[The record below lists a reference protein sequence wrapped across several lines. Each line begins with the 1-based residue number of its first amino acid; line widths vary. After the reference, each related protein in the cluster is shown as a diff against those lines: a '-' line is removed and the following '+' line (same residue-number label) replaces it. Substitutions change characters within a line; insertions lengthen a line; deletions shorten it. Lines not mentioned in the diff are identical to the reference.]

1 MQYGLSPTAQFFFGM
16 EVFSLGKEPFAME
29 GMVTKYIFP
38 GEEFSVAVFS
48 HGIEKTII
56 AGALYGLPERERVRV
71 FGEWVNH
78 AKHGRQVKVS
88 HWERPVPSTKEQAII
103 FLSSGLIKG
112 VGHITAKRI
121 VNKLGTNAVEIIIEN
136 GPDALAGI
144 KGLTKIREAYECI
157 RDRFEIQ
164 KVMQQLLP
172 VGMSVKTIIK
182 AHKKFGA
189 ATVGLIKRNPY
200 ILMDVDS
207 IGFKTADEIAKRFG
221 VAPDS
226 TGRIGGAIKY
236 SLTEATQNGHCF
248 AKIEELK
255 KNTLKVLN
263 EKEDLV
269 VEEQV
274 NSILGSLAQNDL
286 VIDEGAVYFP
296 YLYSAEVALADRVK
310 FLKGKKGTR
319 VPDIDRY
326 IKGYELFNKIEL
338 AEEQKQAVTGILGNN
353 IFIITGGPGV
363 GKTTSVKTIIDIY
376 KRLNPEAEVLL
387 ASPTGKASRRLSEV
401 TGMEASTIHRM
412 LGFVPGQI
420 TPEYNRNNPLP
431 CDLLVVDEVSML
443 GLRLAKLLFDA
454 VGDATK
460 VLLVGDADQLPS
472 VDPGNVLKDMLS
484 ADVPCVRLETIFRQA
499 SESQI
504 VVGAHTINKGKPFY
518 PDHSKGDFFFI
529 EKEEPEQITNM
540 IVKSVE
546 RLLKTGYGIDDIQVM
561 SPIKQGP
568 VGAIELNK
576 RLQQLINPPRE
587 GQKEIIKG
595 VTTFR
600 VGDKVICKKN
610 NYDKGIFNGET
621 GVVIRLSREEDEING
636 LVIRF
641 TDREVVYL
649 RNELQEI
656 DLAYCIT
663 THKSQGSEFKV
674 ALMPLTTA
682 HYIMLMRTLLYTGL
696 TRAKER
702 IVLVGTKKAMN
713 IAVRNNGQAKR
724 NTKLAGRISSDMSL
738 EFDKEVAV

>member
-1 MQYGLSPTAQFFFGM
+1 M
-16 EVFSLGKEPFAME
+16 
-29 GMVTKYIFP
+29 
-38 GEEFSVAVFS
+38 
-48 HGIEKTII
+48 
-56 AGALYGLPERERVRV
+56 
-71 FGEWVNH
+71 
-78 AKHGRQVKVS
+78 
-88 HWERPVPSTKEQAII
+88 
-103 FLSSGLIKG
+103 
-112 VGHITAKRI
+112 
-121 VNKLGTNAVEIIIEN
+121 
-136 GPDALAGI
+136 
-144 KGLTKIREAYECI
+144 
-157 RDRFEIQ
+157 
-164 KVMQQLLP
+164 
-172 VGMSVKTIIK
+172 KTIIK

-189 ATVGLIKRNPY
+189 ATVGLIKKNPY

-236 SLTEATQNGHCF
+236 SLKEATQNNGHCF
-248 AKIEELK
+248 VTIEDLTK
-255 KNTLKVLN
+255 STLKVLN
-263 EKEDLV
+263 EKEGLV
-269 VEEQV
+269 GEEQV
-274 NSILGSLAQNDL
+274 KSVLGILAQNDL
-286 VIDEGAVYFP
+286 VIDEGVVYFP
-296 YLYSAEVALADRVK
+296 FLYLAEVALADRVK
-310 FLKGKKGTR
+310 FLAGKKGTR

-326 IKGYELFNKIEL
+326 IKGYEIFNKIKL
-338 AEEQKQAVTGILGNN
+338 ADEQKQAVTGILGND

-401 TGMEASTIHRM
+401 TGMEASTIHRL
-412 LGFVPGQI
+412 LGFVPGQT
-420 TPEYNRNNPLP
+420 TPEFNRNNPLP
-431 CDLLVVDEVSML
+431 CDLLVVDEGSML

-454 VGDATK
+454 VGETTK

-472 VDPGNVLKDMLS
+472 VDPGNVLRDMLS

-504 VVGAHTINKGKPFY
+504 VVGAHIINKGKPFY

-546 RLLKTGYGIDDIQVM
+546 RLLKTGYGMDDIQVM

-595 VTTFR
+595 STTFR

-621 GVVIRLSREEDEING
+621 GVVIRLSKEEDEING

-713 IAVRNNGQAKR
+713 IAVRNNSQAKR
-724 NTKLAGRISSDMSL
+724 NTKLAGRISGDISL
-738 EFDKEVAV
+738 VFDKEVAV